1 MSCDCRCV
9 RSTRRLKHRE
19 EPEPQIPEG
28 RSAPREP
35 LQQLLKNHLP
45 SLQSPTAT
53 THDPAAFIHNSRSGR
68 SHPPRDRCP
77 PYLPP
82 ARRSAPLRAAAPPA
96 ALRRPPPGT
105 GTRRSPRPPASLRRG
120 SGAARPPPPHR
131 RPPQT
136 SPGRMLPPLSA
147 PLRCCAAGRG
157 REELKAGG
165 APHGP
170 PGVGV
175 MGGGGEGE
183 RGNGDKKGNGGKMG
197 INGERRDEKGK
208 LG

>member
-1 MSCDCRCV
+1 MRKKS
-9 RSTRRLKHRE
+9 
-19 EPEPQIPEG
+19 PPPQ
-28 RSAPREP
+28 APRRTGGTNP
-35 LQQLLKNHLP
+35 RRALSAARAFSTTVQNP
-45 SLQSPTAT
+45 FSPQSTTTT

-68 SHPPRDRCP
+68 SHPPRVRCP

-82 ARRSAPLRAAAPPA
+82 ARRFAPLRAAAPPA
-96 ALRRPPPGT
+96 ALRRPPLGT
-105 GTRRSPRPPASLRRG
+105 GTRRSPRQPASLRRG

-157 REELKAGG
+157 REELNAGG
-165 APHGP
+165 APQGP

-175 MGGGGEGE
+175 VG
-183 RGNGDKKGNGGKMG
+183 
-197 INGERRDEKGK
+197 
-208 LG
+208 